1 VSPVAEGLSFD
12 QLPRALPI
20 FPLAGVLLLPGGK
33 LPLNIFEPRYLAM
46 TRDAMAGSRMIG
58 MVQPLDPKS
67 RAKAPEIY
75 LTGCAGKITSFS
87 ETDDGR
93 FQITLTGIC
102 RFAVVEEL
110 GVTTAYRQVLA
121 SFARYRDDLSG
132 GADPDAVQRQ
142 RLLPA
147 LKAYLEFASIPA
159 DWKAIERAPNDALVN
174 SLAMVCPFEPSEKQ
188 ALLEAH
194 DLAERSRVMTA
205 LIEMALLQRVGGPT
219 GNSIQ

>member
-1 VSPVAEGLSFD
+1 MSEVSPSTRFE
-12 QLPRALPI
+12 QLPRTLPI

-46 TRDAMAGSRMIG
+46 TRDALADARMIG

-67 RAKAPEIY
+67 AAKTPEIY

-93 FQITLTGIC
+93 NHITLTGVC
-102 RFAVVEEL
+102 RFGVVEEL
-110 GVTTAYRQVLA
+110 NVTTPYRQVLA
-121 SFARYRDDLSG
+121 SYARFRDDLDGSE
-132 GADPDAVQRQ
+132 DASVVERK

-147 LKAYLEFASIPA
+147 LRAYLELSSVPA
-159 DWKAIERAPNDALVN
+159 DWKAIERAPSDALVN

-188 ALLEAH
+188 ALLEAPT
-194 DLAERSRVMTA
+194 LAERSRVMA
-205 LIEMALLQRVGGPT
+205 R
-219 GNSIQ
+219 